1 MNIRVQLIFKERWQN
16 IWNEI
21 IQIEIPLGMVNKCFG
36 YQSLLENSVHHY

>member
-21 IQIEIPLGMVNKCFG
+21 IQIEIPSGMINKCFG
-36 YQSLLENSVHHY
+36 YKSLLENSVHHY